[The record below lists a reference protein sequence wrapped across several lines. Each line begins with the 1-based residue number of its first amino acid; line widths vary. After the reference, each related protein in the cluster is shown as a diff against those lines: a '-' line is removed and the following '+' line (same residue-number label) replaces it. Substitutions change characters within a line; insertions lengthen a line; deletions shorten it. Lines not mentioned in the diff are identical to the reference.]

1 MDNTTTRTA
10 QFGWPWRAKSKRT
23 LCQVN
28 STTAAG
34 PLDILIFKESFG
46 VAWRAACRYECT
58 KTIVK
63 SSSKLS

>member
-1 MDNTTTRTA
+1 MA
-10 QFGWPWRAKSKRT
+10 VASQIEKET

-46 VAWRAACRYECT
+46 VAWRAARCAVTYSLYYG
-58 KTIVK
+58 KAASIP
-63 SSSKLS
+63 